1 MKYCKDCEPAQESH
15 FVAYTTVVLGWIDEP
30 FFDLMER
37 MFNNLAEKLSDAI
50 TLPFFKLMIFLKL
63 GYYTDTYDDKDTWRT
78 KCFWDEANRRGV
90 KMREFHLGPIR
101 DGFVAEYSPR
111 DGGAKKTLIFDGLPR
126 PGFKDSASLKW
137 MDNKGIMKVKFLK
150 EGLPVAPGGVA
161 FTKNKALKIFKRLQ
175 KKEKTTVITK
185 PNLGSRSR
193 HTTIHIDTKEKLIVG
208 FEKAKKLSPLVVI
221 EEEFRGSLFRGTLV
235 GGKLAGVI
243 RRDFPQVTGDGIHTL
258 QELMDE
264 ENKRPE
270 RAGPIFHK
278 ITIDKEANAELQR
291 QNIKL
296 SDTVEKDR
304 VITFSQK
311 TSRGCGGTTTEVTD
325 ITHPENVEMLEH
337 VAKFLDDPLIG
348 VDFIIEDITKSWKE
362 PARNA
367 SPNDAGGEQHSG
379 IIECNSLPFID
390 LHHYPLFGKPNNI
403 AAKLWDLVLPE
414 SKID

>member
-37 MFNNLAEKLSDAI
+37 MFNNVAEKLADAI
-50 TLPFFKLMIFLKL
+50 TLPFFRIMVFLKL
-63 GYYTDTYDDKDTWRT
+63 GHYSDKYDDKDTWRT
-78 KCFWDEANRRGV
+78 KCFWDEAERRGI
-90 KMREFHLGPIR
+90 KMREFHLGPLR
-101 DGFVAEYSPR
+101 DGFVAEYK
-111 DGGAKKTLIFDGLPR
+111 GKVIVFDGLPR
-126 PGFKDSASLKW
+126 PGYKDSTALKW

-161 FTKNKALKIFKRLQ
+161 FNKKGAHKIFNDLQ
-175 KKEKTTVITK
+175 KSQKTSVITK

-193 HTTIHIDTKEKLIVG
+193 HTMIHIDTSEKLIVG
-208 FEKAKKLSPLVVI
+208 FRKAKKLSPLVII
-221 EEEFRGSLFRGTLV
+221 EEELRGYLFRGTLI
-235 GGKLAGVI
+235 GGKLAGVV
-243 RRDFPQVTGDGIHTL
+243 RRDQPEVKGDGVHTL

-270 RAGPIFHK
+270 RGGPIFHK
-278 ITIDKEANAELQR
+278 IIIDKESEVELQR

-296 SDTVEKDR
+296 EEVVEKDR
-304 VITFSQK
+304 VVTFSQK

-325 ITHPENVEMLEH
+325 ITHPDNIEMLEH

-348 VDFIIEDITKSWKE
+348 VDFIMEDITKSWKE
-362 PARNA
+362 
-367 SPNDAGGEQHSG
+367 EQHCG

-390 LHHYPLFGKPNNI
+390 LHHYPLFGKPNNV
-403 AAKLWDLVLPE
+403 AGKLWDLVLPK
-414 SKID
+414 SKI